1 MYQPKICKAKI
12 NKTLINPTNFKSEGI
27 HSKTNKISLYRINF
41 KIPKIKIIK
50 MHSNSKA
57 IKIKAVK
64 INFKALL
71 ILSLVAIISIRIV
84 IKVLGSN

>member
-12 NKTLINPTNFKSEGI
+12 NKTLINPTNFKSKGI